1 MTSTTH
7 HVHVLTPED
16 RADIINMRA
25 FVREV
30 KLPLYEYA
38 CTQCGQRTEKIRRFS
53 DPPLTK
59 CEKCGGKLKQLVSSS
74 AIQFKGSGWY
84 VTDYARKPSTAT
96 ANSAA
101 SSGNGGKEKGPEG
114 ANKEV
119 LPAKTAK
126 DKPVTEK
133 SR

>member
-1 MTSTTH
+1 
-7 HVHVLTPED
+7 LTPEKPVY
-16 RADIINMRA
+16 IITSRGCCK
-25 FVREV
+25 EV
-30 KLPLYEYA
+30 NLPLYEYA

-59 CEKCGGKLKQLVSSS
+59 CEKCGGKLKQLVSRS
-74 AIQFKGSGWY
+74 AIRFKGSGWY

-114 ANKEV
+114 AKKEV
-119 LPAKTAK
+119 LPAKTSK

-133 SR
+133 SH